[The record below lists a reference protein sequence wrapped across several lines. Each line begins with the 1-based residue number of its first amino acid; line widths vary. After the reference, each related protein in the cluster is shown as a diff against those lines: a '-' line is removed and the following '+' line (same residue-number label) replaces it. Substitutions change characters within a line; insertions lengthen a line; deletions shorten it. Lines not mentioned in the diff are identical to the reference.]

1 MRKEGCEAMVTKQMR
16 ILGNRYSA
24 RKKVRKETLRKVGSG
39 NEERDEW
46 RKGGNDEAMKEI
58 RNGWKKE
65 AILWSREDV
74 KRMGTV
80 EMRKEKIRN

>member
-39 NEERDEW
+39 NEERDE
-46 RKGGNDEAMKEI
+46 
-58 RNGWKKE
+58 
-65 AILWSREDV
+65 
-74 KRMGTV
+74 
-80 EMRKEKIRN
+80 